1 MTVFNTFWKVINK
14 YKGTIILFT
23 VMLVTFGGINTT
35 SNNSTVD
42 FTNSKP
48 DIIIV
53 NNSGNNDLTK
63 NLISYLEKNTNVK
76 DVKNTEE
83 ARNDALFYREVNYI
97 IYIPK
102 DYQKDVLSGK
112 TPEIDIKTVGDY
124 TSSLAEMLLTRY
136 LKIQSI
142 YAKNISTEQEL
153 ITVINKNLSK
163 TSEVTITS
171 KVDRAKTSRVS
182 RYFNFASYSA
192 MFIIIF
198 VICMVLSSFH
208 TKTIKK
214 RTIISSMNYKT
225 HNKYLLRASFIY
237 SIIVWLLFMLLGTIL
252 FSNTIL
258 SLRGLVYAINL
269 LIFIF
274 TSLTLAL
281 LLSTLIDNKDAVN
294 GIVNVISLGSAFL
307 CGAFIPTEWLPEAVI
322 KISRIFPTYWYVNS
336 NDLLAS
342 LQTINMTS
350 LNQVIINM
358 IVMLVFAL
366 IFIIINNLVS
376 KKKQI
381 VG

>member
-124 TSSLAEMLLTRY
+124 NSSLAEMLLTRY

-153 ITVINKNLSK
+153 ITAINKNLSK

-225 HNKYLLRASFIY
+225 HNKYLLRASFVY

-307 CGAFIPTEWLPEAVI
+307 CGAFIPTEWLPETVI

-342 LQTINMTS
+342 LQTINITS

>member
-1 MTVFNTFWKVINK
+1 MTVFNAFWKVINK

-23 VMLVTFGGINTT
+23 VMLVAFGGINTT
-35 SNNSTVD
+35 SNNNTVD

-53 NNSGNNDLTK
+53 NNSENNALTK
-63 NLISYLEKNTNVK
+63 NLISYLKKNTNVK
-76 DVKNTEE
+76 NIKNTEE

-97 IYIPK
+97 VYIPK

-112 TPEIDIKTVGDY
+112 TPVIDIKTVGDY

-171 KVDRAKTSRVS
+171 KVDTTKTSRVS

-208 TKTIKK
+208 AKAIKK

-225 HNKYLLRASFIY
+225 HNKYLLRASFVY

-281 LLSTLIDNKDAVN
+281 LLSTLIDNKDAIN

-307 CGAFIPTEWLPEAVI
+307 CGAFIPTEWLPESVI
-322 KISRIFPTYWYVNS
+322 TISRIFPTYWYVNS
-336 NDLLAS
+336 NDLLTN
-342 LQTINMTS
+342 LQSINMTS
-350 LNQVIINM
+350 LKPILINMLVVIIFS
-358 IVMLVFAL
+358 VA
-366 IFIIINNLVS
+366 FIILNNLVA
-376 KKKQI
+376 KKKQK

>member
-1 MTVFNTFWKVINK
+1 MTVFNAFWKVINK

-23 VMLVTFGGINTT
+23 IMLVAFGGINTT

-53 NNSGNNDLTK
+53 NNSGNNALTK
-63 NLISYLEKNTNVK
+63 NLISYLKKNTNVK
-76 DVKNTEE
+76 NIKNTEE

-97 IYIPK
+97 VYIPK

-112 TPEIDIKTVGDY
+112 TPVIDIKTVGDY

-171 KVDRAKTSRVS
+171 KVDTTKTSRVS

-208 TKTIKK
+208 AKAIKK

-225 HNKYLLRASFIY
+225 HNKYLLRASFVY

-294 GIVNVISLGSAFL
+294 GIVNVISIGSAFL
-307 CGAFIPTEWLPEAVI
+307 CGAFIPTEWLPETVI

-342 LQTINMTS
+342 LQTINITS

>member
-112 TPEIDIKTVGDY
+112 TPVIDSKTVGDY

-153 ITVINKNLSK
+153 ITAINKNLSK

-208 TKTIKK
+208 AKAIKK

-258 SLRGLVYAINL
+258 SLRGLVYALNL
-269 LIFIF
+269 FIFIF

-307 CGAFIPTEWLPEAVI
+307 CGAFIPTEWLPETVI

>member
-63 NLISYLEKNTNVK
+63 NLISYLEKSTNVK

-124 TSSLAEMLLTRY
+124 NSSLAEMLLTRY

-153 ITVINKNLSK
+153 ITAINKNLSK

-307 CGAFIPTEWLPEAVI
+307 CGAFIPTEWLPETVI

>member
-1 MTVFNTFWKVINK
+1 MTVFNAFWKVINK

-23 VMLVTFGGINTT
+23 IMLVAFGGINTT

-53 NNSGNNDLTK
+53 NNSGNNALTK
-63 NLISYLEKNTNVK
+63 NLISYLKKNTNVK
-76 DVKNTEE
+76 NIKNTEE

-97 IYIPK
+97 VYIPK

-112 TPEIDIKTVGDY
+112 TPVIDIKTVGDY

-171 KVDRAKTSRVS
+171 KVDTTKTSRVS

-208 TKTIKK
+208 AKAIKK

-225 HNKYLLRASFIY
+225 HNKYLLRASFVY

-307 CGAFIPTEWLPEAVI
+307 CGAFIPTEWLPETVI

>member
-124 TSSLAEMLLTRY
+124 ISSLAEMLLTRY

-153 ITVINKNLSK
+153 ITAINKNLSK

-171 KVDRAKTSRVS
+171 KVDTTKTSRVS

-208 TKTIKK
+208 AKAIKK

-237 SIIVWLLFMLLGTIL
+237 SIIVWLLFMLLGTIH

-258 SLRGLVYAINL
+258 SLRGLVYALNL
-269 LIFIF
+269 FIFIF

-307 CGAFIPTEWLPEAVI
+307 CGAFIPTEWLPETVV

>member
-102 DYQKDVLSGK
+102 DYQKNVLSGK

-153 ITVINKNLSK
+153 ITAINKNLSK

-198 VICMVLSSFH
+198 VICMVLSSFN

-258 SLRGLVYAINL
+258 SLRGLVYALNL
-269 LIFIF
+269 FIFIF

-307 CGAFIPTEWLPEAVI
+307 CGAFIPTEWLPETVI

>member
-153 ITVINKNLSK
+153 ITAINKNLSK
-163 TSEVTITS
+163 TSEVAITS
-171 KVDRAKTSRVS
+171 KVDTTKTSRVS

-208 TKTIKK
+208 AKAIKK

-237 SIIVWLLFMLLGTIL
+237 SIIVWLLFMLLGTIH

-258 SLRGLVYAINL
+258 SLRGLVYALNL
-269 LIFIF
+269 FIFIF

-307 CGAFIPTEWLPEAVI
+307 CGAFIPTEWLPETVV

>member
-53 NNSGNNDLTK
+53 NNSRNNDLTK

-97 IYIPK
+97 VYIPK

-112 TPEIDIKTVGDY
+112 TPVIDIKTVGDY

-153 ITVINKNLSK
+153 ITAINKNLSK
-163 TSEVTITS
+163 TSEVAITS
-171 KVDRAKTSRVS
+171 KVDTAKTSKVS

-208 TKTIKK
+208 AKAIKK

-237 SIIVWLLFMLLGTIL
+237 SIIVWLLFMLLGTIH

-258 SLRGLVYAINL
+258 SLRGLVYALNL
-269 LIFIF
+269 FIFIF

-307 CGAFIPTEWLPEAVI
+307 CGAFIPTEWLPETVV

>member
-153 ITVINKNLSK
+153 ITAINKNLSK

-258 SLRGLVYAINL
+258 SLRGLVYALNL
-269 LIFIF
+269 FIFIF

>member
-97 IYIPK
+97 VYIPK

-153 ITVINKNLSK
+153 ITAINKNLSK

-258 SLRGLVYAINL
+258 SLRGLVYALNL
-269 LIFIF
+269 FIFIF

-307 CGAFIPTEWLPEAVI
+307 CGAFIPTEWLPETVI

>member
-1 MTVFNTFWKVINK
+1 MTVFNAFWKVINK

-23 VMLVTFGGINTT
+23 IMLVAFGGINTT

-53 NNSGNNDLTK
+53 NNSGNNALTK
-63 NLISYLEKNTNVK
+63 NLISYLKKNTNVK
-76 DVKNTEE
+76 NIKNTEE

-97 IYIPK
+97 VYIPK

-112 TPEIDIKTVGDY
+112 TPVIDIKTVGDY

-171 KVDRAKTSRVS
+171 KVDTTKTSRVS

-208 TKTIKK
+208 AKAIKK

-281 LLSTLIDNKDAVN
+281 LLSTLIDNKDAIN

-307 CGAFIPTEWLPEAVI
+307 CGAFIPTEWLPESVI
-322 KISRIFPTYWYVNS
+322 TISRIFPTYWYVNS

>member
-258 SLRGLVYAINL
+258 SLRGLVYALNL
-269 LIFIF
+269 FIFIF

-307 CGAFIPTEWLPEAVI
+307 CGAFIPTEWLPETVI

>member
-35 SNNSTVD
+35 SSNSTVD

-53 NNSGNNDLTK
+53 NNSGNNALTK
-63 NLISYLEKNTNVK
+63 NLISYLKKNTNVK
-76 DVKNTEE
+76 NIKNTEE

-97 IYIPK
+97 VYIPK

-112 TPEIDIKTVGDY
+112 TPVIDIKTVGDY

-171 KVDRAKTSRVS
+171 KVDTTKTSRVS

-208 TKTIKK
+208 AKAIKK

-225 HNKYLLRASFIY
+225 HNKYLLRASFVY

-307 CGAFIPTEWLPEAVI
+307 CGAFIPTEWLPESVI
-322 KISRIFPTYWYVNS
+322 TISRIFPTYWYVNS

-366 IFIIINNLVS
+366 IFIIINNIVS

>member
-1 MTVFNTFWKVINK
+1 MTVFNAFWKVINK

-23 VMLVTFGGINTT
+23 IMLVAFGGINTT

-53 NNSGNNDLTK
+53 NNSGNNALTK
-63 NLISYLEKNTNVK
+63 NLISYLKKNTNVK
-76 DVKNTEE
+76 NIKNTEE

-97 IYIPK
+97 VYIPK

-112 TPEIDIKTVGDY
+112 TPVIDIKTVGDY

-171 KVDRAKTSRVS
+171 KVDTTKTSRVS

-208 TKTIKK
+208 AKAIKK

-225 HNKYLLRASFIY
+225 HNKYLLRASFVY

-258 SLRGLVYAINL
+258 SLRGLVYAIYL

-281 LLSTLIDNKDAVN
+281 LLSTLIDNKDAIN

-307 CGAFIPTEWLPEAVI
+307 CGAFIPTEWLPESVI
-322 KISRIFPTYWYVNS
+322 TISRIFPTYWYVNS

>member
-35 SNNSTVD
+35 SNSSSVD

-53 NNSGNNDLTK
+53 NNSGNNALTK

-76 DVKNTEE
+76 DVKNNEE

-153 ITVINKNLSK
+153 ITAINKNLSK

-198 VICMVLSSFH
+198 VICMVLSSFN

-258 SLRGLVYAINL
+258 SLRGLVYALNL
-269 LIFIF
+269 FIFIF

-307 CGAFIPTEWLPEAVI
+307 CGAFLPTEWVPETVI

>member
-171 KVDRAKTSRVS
+171 KVDTTKTSRVS

-208 TKTIKK
+208 AKTIKK

-237 SIIVWLLFMLLGTIL
+237 SIIVWLLFMLLGTIH

-258 SLRGLVYAINL
+258 SLRGLVYALNL
-269 LIFIF
+269 FIFIF

-307 CGAFIPTEWLPEAVI
+307 CGAFIPTEWLPETVV

>member
-112 TPEIDIKTVGDY
+112 TPVIDIKTVGDY

-142 YAKNISTEQEL
+142 YAKNISTEQDL
-153 ITVINKNLSK
+153 ITAINKNLSK

-171 KVDRAKTSRVS
+171 KVDTTKTSRVS

-208 TKTIKK
+208 AKAIKK

-258 SLRGLVYAINL
+258 SLRGLVYALNL
-269 LIFIF
+269 FIFIF

-307 CGAFIPTEWLPEAVI
+307 CGAFIPTEWLPETVV

>member
-142 YAKNISTEQEL
+142 YAKNISTEQDL
-153 ITVINKNLSK
+153 ITAINKNLSK

-171 KVDRAKTSRVS
+171 KVDTTKTSKVS

-208 TKTIKK
+208 AKAIKK

-237 SIIVWLLFMLLGTIL
+237 SIIVWLLFMLLGTIH

-258 SLRGLVYAINL
+258 SLRGLVYALNL
-269 LIFIF
+269 FIFIF

-307 CGAFIPTEWLPEAVI
+307 CGAFIPTEWLPETVV

>member
-153 ITVINKNLSK
+153 ITAINKNLSK

-171 KVDRAKTSRVS
+171 KVDTAKTSRVS

-225 HNKYLLRASFIY
+225 HNKYLLRASFVY

-307 CGAFIPTEWLPEAVI
+307 CGAFIPTEWLPETVI

-342 LQTINMTS
+342 LQTINITS

>member
-124 TSSLAEMLLTRY
+124 NSSLAEMLLTRY

-153 ITVINKNLSK
+153 ITAINKNLSK

-198 VICMVLSSFH
+198 VICMVLSSFN

-225 HNKYLLRASFIY
+225 HNKYLLRASFVY

-307 CGAFIPTEWLPEAVI
+307 CGAFIPTEWLPETVI

>member
-153 ITVINKNLSK
+153 ITVINKNISK

-258 SLRGLVYAINL
+258 SLRGLVYALNL
-269 LIFIF
+269 FIFIF

-307 CGAFIPTEWLPEAVI
+307 CGAFIPTEWLPETVI

>member
-35 SNNSTVD
+35 SSNSTVD

-53 NNSGNNDLTK
+53 NNSGNNALTK
-63 NLISYLEKNTNVK
+63 NLISYLKKNTNVK
-76 DVKNTEE
+76 NIKNTEE

-97 IYIPK
+97 VYIPK

-112 TPEIDIKTVGDY
+112 TPVIDIKTVGDY

-171 KVDRAKTSRVS
+171 KVDTTKTSRVS

-208 TKTIKK
+208 AKAIKK

-225 HNKYLLRASFIY
+225 HNKYLLRASFVY

-281 LLSTLIDNKDAVN
+281 LLSTLIDNKDAIN

-307 CGAFIPTEWLPEAVI
+307 CGAFIPTEWLPESVI
-322 KISRIFPTYWYVNS
+322 TISRIFPTYWYVNS
-336 NDLLAS
+336 NDLLTN
-342 LQTINMTS
+342 LQSINMTS
-350 LNQVIINM
+350 LKPILINMLVVIIFS
-358 IVMLVFAL
+358 VA
-366 IFIIINNLVS
+366 FIILNNLVA
-376 KKKQI
+376 KKKQK

>member
-23 VMLVTFGGINTT
+23 VMLVAFGGINTT

-53 NNSGNNDLTK
+53 NNSGNNALTK
-63 NLISYLEKNTNVK
+63 NLISYLKKNTNVK
-76 DVKNTEE
+76 NIKNTEE

-97 IYIPK
+97 VYIPK

-112 TPEIDIKTVGDY
+112 TPVIDIKTVGDY

-171 KVDRAKTSRVS
+171 KVDTTKTSRVS

-208 TKTIKK
+208 AKAIKK

-225 HNKYLLRASFIY
+225 HNKYLLRASFVY

-307 CGAFIPTEWLPEAVI
+307 CGAFIPTEWLPESVI
-322 KISRIFPTYWYVNS
+322 TISRIFPTYWYVNS
-336 NDLLAS
+336 NDLLTN
-342 LQTINMTS
+342 LQSINMTS
-350 LNQVIINM
+350 LKPILINMLVVIIFS
-358 IVMLVFAL
+358 VA
-366 IFIIINNLVS
+366 FIILNNLVA
-376 KKKQI
+376 KKKQK

>member
-153 ITVINKNLSK
+153 ITAINKNLSK

-366 IFIIINNLVS
+366 IFIIINNIVS

>member
-1 MTVFNTFWKVINK
+1 MTVFNAFWKVINK

-23 VMLVTFGGINTT
+23 VMLVAFGGINTT

-53 NNSGNNDLTK
+53 NNSGNNALTK
-63 NLISYLEKNTNVK
+63 NLISYLKKNTNVK
-76 DVKNTEE
+76 NIKNTEE

-97 IYIPK
+97 VYIPK

-171 KVDRAKTSRVS
+171 KVDTTKTSRVS

-208 TKTIKK
+208 AKAIKK

-237 SIIVWLLFMLLGTIL
+237 SIIVWLLFMLLGTIH

-258 SLRGLVYAINL
+258 SLRGLVYALNL
-269 LIFIF
+269 FIFIF

-307 CGAFIPTEWLPEAVI
+307 CGAFIPTEWLPETVV

>member
-198 VICMVLSSFH
+198 VICMVLSSFN

-258 SLRGLVYAINL
+258 SLRGLVYALNL
-269 LIFIF
+269 FIFIF

-307 CGAFIPTEWLPEAVI
+307 CGAFIPTEWLPETVI

>member
-35 SNNSTVD
+35 SNSSSVD

-53 NNSGNNDLTK
+53 NNSGNNALTK

-76 DVKNTEE
+76 DVKNNEE

-153 ITVINKNLSK
+153 ITAINKNLSK

-198 VICMVLSSFH
+198 VICMVLSSFN

-258 SLRGLVYAINL
+258 SLRGLVYALNL
-269 LIFIF
+269 FIFIF

-307 CGAFIPTEWLPEAVI
+307 CGAFIPNEWFPETYI

>member
-1 MTVFNTFWKVINK
+1 MTVFNAFWKVINK

-35 SNNSTVD
+35 SSNSTVD

-53 NNSGNNDLTK
+53 NNSGNNALTK
-63 NLISYLEKNTNVK
+63 NLISYLKKNTNVK
-76 DVKNTEE
+76 NIKNTEE

-97 IYIPK
+97 VYIPK
-102 DYQKDVLSGK
+102 NYQKDVLSGK
-112 TPEIDIKTVGDY
+112 TPVIDIKTVGDY

-171 KVDRAKTSRVS
+171 KVDTTKTSRVS

-208 TKTIKK
+208 AKAIKK

-225 HNKYLLRASFIY
+225 HNKYLLRASFVY

-281 LLSTLIDNKDAVN
+281 LLSTLIDNKDAIN
-294 GIVNVISLGSAFL
+294 GVVNVISLGSAFL
-307 CGAFIPTEWLPEAVI
+307 CGAFIPTEWLPESVI
-322 KISRIFPTYWYVNS
+322 TISRIFPTYWYVNS

-366 IFIIINNLVS
+366 IFIIINNIVS

>member
-171 KVDRAKTSRVS
+171 KVDTTKTSRVS

-258 SLRGLVYAINL
+258 SLRGLVYALNL
-269 LIFIF
+269 FIFIF

-307 CGAFIPTEWLPEAVI
+307 CGAFIPTEWLPETVI
-322 KISRIFPTYWYVNS
+322 KTSRIFPTYWYVNS

>member
-1 MTVFNTFWKVINK
+1 MTVFNAFWKVINK

-23 VMLVTFGGINTT
+23 IMLVAFGGINTT
-35 SNNSTVD
+35 SSNSTVD

-53 NNSGNNDLTK
+53 NNSGNNALTK
-63 NLISYLEKNTNVK
+63 NLISYLKKNTNVK
-76 DVKNTEE
+76 NIKNTEE

-97 IYIPK
+97 VYIPK

-171 KVDRAKTSRVS
+171 KVDTTKTSRVS

-208 TKTIKK
+208 AKAIKK

-225 HNKYLLRASFIY
+225 HNKYLLRASFVY

-307 CGAFIPTEWLPEAVI
+307 CGAFIPTEWLPETVI

-366 IFIIINNLVS
+366 IFIIINNIVS